1 MNSEFSD
8 RLKQACNLRPELPR
22 KGAGL
27 HAWLKNKMGVS
38 HETISKWFS
47 GEARPRPARM
57 KELANVL
64 GVNEAWLAVG
74 SPLITS
80 GEQKAL
86 EARQAGIE
94 NIFMGL
100 MKLNGAHCAAPD
112 ETESE
117 SSKTSFYAIREG
129 VLTRY
134 AVLLAEEH
142 GYSFVCKV
150 PINYHS
156 ATVVASI
163 CTESST
169 VMFYKIPHGLIETF
183 GKHMGG
189 YIRLDMLINKEKD
202 SSINIGEA
210 EIAKMND
217 FTD

>member
-1 MNSEFSD
+1 MDRDFSD

-27 HAWLKNKMGVS
+27 HSWLKDKMGVS

-47 GEARPRPARM
+47 GESRPRPARM
-57 KELANVL
+57 KKLATIL

-80 GEQKAL
+80 GAQKAL
-86 EARQAGIE
+86 EVRQEGIE

-112 ETESE
+112 EAEDE

-134 AVLLAEEH
+134 AVLLAEQH
-142 GYSFVCKV
+142 GHSFSCKIPVNYS
-150 PINYHS
+150 S
-156 ATVVASI
+156 ATVVVSF
-163 CTESST
+163 CTEPSR
-169 VMFYKIPHGLIETF
+169 VLFFKIPHDLIDTF

-189 YIRLDMLINKEKD
+189 YIKIDIHFNKQNEE
-202 SSINIGEA
+202 SIKIGEA
-210 EIAKMND
+210 EVVKMEN
-217 FTD
+217 FTE